1 MGRFNI
7 RPGKV
12 GVVLN
17 MIEAENTA
25 ISSIQNDLRTLGKK
39 VDRMDGMLE
48 TLIDI
53 YTDTFYVVKDQY
65 VEKLQKIRLEG
76 KFEEFSDLES
86 LKRSLEEG

>member
-1 MGRFNI
+1 M
-7 RPGKV
+7 
-12 GVVLN
+12 N
-17 MIEAENTA
+17 MIEVENTA

-39 VDRMDGMLE
+39 VDRMEDMLE

-86 LKRSLEEG
+86 LKRSLEED

>member
-39 VDRMDGMLE
+39 VDRMEGMLE

-86 LKRSLEEG
+86 LKRSLEED

>member
-1 MGRFNI
+1 
-7 RPGKV
+7 
-12 GVVLN
+12 
-17 MIEAENTA
+17 MIEVENTA

-39 VDRMDGMLE
+39 VDRMEDMLE

-65 VEKLQKIRLEG
+65 VENLQKIRLEG

-86 LKRSLEEG
+86 LKRSLEED

>member
-25 ISSIQNDLRTLGKK
+25 ISSIQNDLKTLGKK
-39 VDRMDGMLE
+39 VDRMEDMLE

-86 LKRSLEEG
+86 LKRSLEED

>member
-7 RPGKV
+7 QSGKI
-12 GVVLN
+12 GVVLH

-39 VDRMDGMLE
+39 VDRMEGMLE

-53 YTDTFYVVKDQY
+53 YTDTFYVVKDEY

-86 LKRSLEEG
+86 LKRSLEED

>member
-1 MGRFNI
+1 M
-7 RPGKV
+7 
-12 GVVLN
+12 N

-25 ISSIQNDLRTLGKK
+25 ISSIQNDLKTLGKK
-39 VDRMDGMLE
+39 VDRMEDMLE

-86 LKRSLEEG
+86 LKRSLEED

>member
-39 VDRMDGMLE
+39 VDRMEGML
-48 TLIDI
+48 
-53 YTDTFYVVKDQY
+53 
-65 VEKLQKIRLEG
+65 EKLQKIRLEG

-86 LKRSLEEG
+86 LKRSLEED